1 MITQSI
7 MVISIGYILD
17 LFIGDPYSLPHPIKF
32 FGRSI
37 SFFEK
42 KLNNGQQK
50 KIKGALMSLSLIIST
65 LIAFYFLKSLISFNY
80 YVDVIISA
88 VVIFYGLAN
97 RMLVN
102 EVLKVNRVLSHEGL
116 EAGRKQL
123 SFIVGRQTDKL
134 DEQAIRTASLET
146 LAENLSDGVIAPLFY
161 LFLGGFPLMMT
172 YKMVNTLD
180 SMIGYKNERYLQFG
194 FFAAKID
201 DIFNFIPAR
210 ITAVLIAAV
219 SIKAKSFQYIFK
231 YGHQHSSPNA
241 GYPEAAMA
249 GALDCRFGGPSEYH
263 GKVVSKPYIGQNNRT
278 ITPKIVNTA
287 CGINIKSSFLFLGL
301 GLALYYLILN

>member
-1 MITQSI
+1 MITESI
-7 MVISIGYILD
+7 MAISIGFILD

-50 KIKGALMSLSLIIST
+50 KIKGAMMSLFLIIST
-65 LIAFYFLKSLISFNY
+65 LIAFYLLKSLVSLNY
-80 YVDVIISA
+80 YVDVIFSA

-102 EVLKVNRVLSHEGL
+102 EVLKVNRVLSNEGL

-194 FFAAKID
+194 FFAARID
-201 DIFNFIPAR
+201 DIFNFIPSR
-210 ITAVLIAAV
+210 ITALLIAAV
-219 SIKAKSFQYIFK
+219 SIKAQSFKYIFK

-263 GKVVSKPYIGQNNRT
+263 GKVVPKPYIGQNSNA
-278 ITPKIVNTA
+278 ITPTMVNKA
-287 CGINIKSSFLFLGL
+287 CGINIKASILFLLSGL
-301 GLALYYLILN
+301 VAYYFFRI